1 MCISIGGNI
10 PTPINLIFLGYSP
23 GQKGGFNMGDFK
35 EISYFLV
42 CDERREIINVSGP
55 GETKAPTCWK
65 GEKYRKVN
73 TWDGIEEAADLIA
86 EYKWIPYRQYKA
98 DILAGKLKTDL
109 KLEVE
114 V

>member
-1 MCISIGGNI
+1 
-10 PTPINLIFLGYSP
+10 
-23 GQKGGFNMGDFK
+23 MGEFRRID
-35 EISYFLV
+35 YFLV
-42 CDERREIINVSGP
+42 NDELKEIIYVMGP
-55 GETKAPTCWK
+55 GETQAPTQWR
-65 GEKYRKVN
+65 GTSYRQVN